1 MNSDVL
7 LDEPRRSTSLVQG
20 MSTENRIQARTK
32 LILRGLDLAVEIKQT
47 MKTLFLLYSTCGLP
61 LSRDRLHDIV
71 RMIQMQ
77 KAVEVEFRSKR
88 Y

>member
-47 MKTLFLLYSTCGLP
+47 MKTLFLLY
-61 LSRDRLHDIV
+61 
-71 RMIQMQ
+71 
-77 KAVEVEFRSKR
+77 
-88 Y
+88 